1 MPRNP
6 ENINEFI
13 AGQLPVIK
21 FKRKNYFVD
30 GRMKI
35 VRNVKNFM
43 DELDVES
50 DEIWNRLRKKTR
62 NIICFEFH
70 GSKPYDV

>member
-21 FKRKNYFVD
+21 FNKKDYYVD
-30 GRMKI
+30 GRMKT

-43 DELDVES
+43 DELDVDSVWEKLTKQ
-50 DEIWNRLRKKTR
+50 DR
-62 NIICFEFH
+62 NVICFEFH